1 MAAPATTRTG
11 HLINGTTSYGDEND
25 VIEVLNPATEQ
36 VIGTVPAGTQADVD
50 AAVAA
55 ARAAFPAWADT
66 PAEERAAVVRRIS
79 EGITARRD
87 EIARQISAEVGV
99 PITFATKVQA
109 TLPAA
114 TSAGVADLISSG
126 EFAFTEE
133 IGNSLVVREPIGVVG
148 AITPWNYP
156 LHQIMAKLAPALATG
171 CTVVLKPSE
180 VAPLN
185 TAILA
190 EILTEAGVPNG
201 VVNIV
206 HGTGPVVGAAISEH
220 PDVDMVSFTGSTRAG
235 RAVSAA
241 ASETIKRVALELG
254 GKSANVVLDDLDEA
268 GLAKAVKLG
277 VANAF
282 INGGQSC
289 NAWTRM
295 LVPASRHDEAVE
307 LAVAAAAKY
316 VPADPSDQ
324 ATRLGPMVNEQ
335 QRDRVVG
342 FIRAGAEAGATLA
355 CGGPEKPDD
364 LDEGFYVRPTVFA
377 GVTEDM
383 AIAQEEIFGPVLSVM
398 PYDDT
403 DDAVRIANNSL
414 YGLAGAVF
422 SDSDE
427 RALEVAKRL
436 RTGQVDINGGSFN
449 PLAPFGGYK
458 QSGNGREFGA
468 YGIEEFLEVKSI
480 QR

>member
-11 HLINGTTSYGDEND
+11 HLINGETSYGSD

-36 VIGTVPAGTQADVD
+36 AIGSVPAGTKADVD

-55 ARAAFPAWADT
+55 ARAAFPSWADT
-66 PAEERAAVVRRIS
+66 AAEERAAVVRRIS
-79 EGITARRD
+79 EGITGRRD
-87 EIARQISAEVGV
+87 EIAQLLSAEVGA

-114 TSAGVADLISSG
+114 TSAGVANLVASG
-126 EFAFTEE
+126 EFSFSEE

-156 LHQIMAKLAPALATG
+156 LHQIMAKLAPALVAG

-185 TAILA
+185 TGILA
-190 EILTEAGVPNG
+190 EILAEAGVPAG

-206 HGTGPVVGAAISEH
+206 HGTGPVAGAAVAEH
-220 PDVDMVSFTGSTRAG
+220 PDVDMISFTGSTRAG
-235 RAVSAA
+235 RAVSAT

-254 GKSANVVLDDLDEA
+254 GKSANLVLDDLDEA

-277 VANAF
+277 VANAY

-307 LAVAAAAKY
+307 LAVAATAKY
-316 VPADPSDQ
+316 EPGDPADSS
-324 ATRLGPMVNEQ
+324 TRIGPMVNEV

-355 CGGPEKPDD
+355 CGGPEKP
-364 LDEGFYVRPTVFA
+364 EGREQGFYVRPTVFA
-377 GVTEDM
+377 GVSEDM
-383 AIAQEEIFGPVLSVM
+383 VIAQEEIFGPVLSVM
-398 PYDDT
+398 PYQDT

-458 QSGNGREFGA
+458 QSGNGREFGS
-468 YGIEEFLEVKSI
+468 YGLEEFLEVKSI